1 MSDAEQSAGREA
13 EVFRR
18 DFQQVLAEMSRV
30 VVGLEQP
37 MRAVLTCLLCGG
49 HGLLEGVPGVGKTLL
64 VTTLARCLSLR
75 FARIQFTPDL
85 MPADVTGT
93 NIIESEGGQ
102 VGGRVRFRPGPIFA
116 NVVLADEINRATP
129 KTQSAL
135 LEAMQEQQVTVGE
148 KTRPLEQPFLV
159 LATQNPL
166 EMEGTYPLPEA
177 QLDRFLFK
185 IVVPYPRREELARI
199 VERTTTGREAEPS
212 AVLDGAAVERLRR
225 VVRQVPLPA
234 AVLDFI
240 TALVA
245 ATHPDSPEAPS
256 PVRQYVRYGASPR
269 GAQALALGAKV
280 QALLDG
286 RFAPSRRDVLQV
298 LPLALRHRVVLN
310 YEGQAE
316 AVTSEDIL
324 ERVARELG

>member
-245 ATHPDSPEAPS
+245 ATHPDSPEAPA